1 MTHLG
6 VGTVEMATETSTQTA
21 AVTNLGGWKAGVIGG
36 LGGGL
41 VFGGMMTMMMPDI
54 IEMAIPG
61 MYGLDGG
68 VAGWTIHMAHSAV
81 LGVVFAAVAT
91 AVPQYTDTTSKSLAA
106 GVVYGVVLW
115 AVLATFVMPAWVG
128 AVLPMN
134 PPVPDINPMSLVG
147 HIVYGGLLGMLYAAF
162 SN

>member
-1 MTHLG
+1 
-6 VGTVEMATETSTQTA
+6 MATETSTQTA

-41 VFGGMMTMMMPDI
+41 VFGVMMTMMMPNI

-91 AVPQYTDTTSKSLAA
+91 AVPQYTDTTAKSLAA
-106 GVVYGVVLW
+106 GVVYGIVLW
-115 AVLATFVMPAWVG
+115 AVLATVVMPAWVG
-128 AVLPMN
+128 ALLPMN
-134 PPVPDINPMSLVG
+134 PPVPDVNPMSLVG
-147 HIVYGGLLGMLYAAF
+147 HVVYGGLLGVLYALF
-162 SN
+162 SNR